1 MKLLWRAYEQL
12 AMLLGLGGLAVACL
26 GWLPFALVLHP
37 FLPRQRARCIGRRA
51 IQRGFRGYVWF
62 LEHCC
67 ACRFDLTALDSLP
80 AAGPLVVVANHP
92 SLLDA
97 VLILSRLP
105 NAVCVMKA
113 SLLDNIL
120 FGAGARMAGY
130 IANDAPLKVVLE
142 SRQALQEGAQL
153 VIFPEGSRTG
163 NFPLDPCQATAALI
177 ARRAGVPLQ
186 AVLIEFS
193 SPYLGKAWPLF
204 RPPRLPL
211 RCQVRL
217 GQRLPAE
224 GDVMALTH
232 ALENILR
239 SARNPLPAEPR

>member
-1 MKLLWRAYEQL
+1 VVFDDDRELVRFVFNELRSDNRASANIEVKLKAKNDGKTRTYESRCVV
-12 AMLLGLGGLAVACL
+12 AMLSAV
-26 GWLPFALVLHP
+26 G
-37 FLPRQRARCIGRRA
+37 IYG
-51 IQRGFRGYVWF
+51 
-62 LEHCC
+62 
-67 ACRFDLTALDSLP
+67 
-80 AAGPLVVVANHP
+80 
-92 SLLDA
+92 
-97 VLILSRLP
+97 
-105 NAVCVMKA
+105 
-113 SLLDNIL
+113 
-120 FGAGARMAGY
+120 
-130 IANDAPLKVVLE
+130 
-142 SRQALQEGAQL
+142 EGS
-153 VIFPEGSRTG
+153 GSRTG

-193 SPYLGKAWPLF
+193 SPYLGKVWPLF

-211 RCQVRL
+211 RCQVRQ

>member
-1 MKLLWRAYEQL
+1 MKLLWRAYERL

-37 FLPRQRARCIGRRA
+37 FLPRQRARHLGRRA

-113 SLLDNIL
+113 RLLDNIL

-130 IANDAPLKVVLE
+130 IANDAPLKLVLE

-177 ARRAGVPLQ
+177 ARRAGV
-186 AVLIEFS
+186 
-193 SPYLGKAWPLF
+193 
-204 RPPRLPL
+204 
-211 RCQVRL
+211 
-217 GQRLPAE
+217 
-224 GDVMALTH
+224 
-232 ALENILR
+232 
-239 SARNPLPAEPR
+239 